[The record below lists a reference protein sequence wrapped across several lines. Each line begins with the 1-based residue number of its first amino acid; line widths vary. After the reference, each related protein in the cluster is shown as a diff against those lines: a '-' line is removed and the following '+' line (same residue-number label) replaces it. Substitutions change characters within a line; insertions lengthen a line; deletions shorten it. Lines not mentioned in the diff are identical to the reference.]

1 MVGRISEIMPYITNK
16 TNFALSKVTQP
27 LSDKLTFS
35 ETSFYRSWNF
45 ADSFKLVA
53 NVFKKKMFLKITFEV
68 VLKCELDFS
77 PFVMFPTNSVS
88 FNFSITITKN
98 KQKTPNFLGLIVRN
112 LSEQGLISKTI
123 NQENTK
129 KLTILTLKIVLIPF
143 TELNFVRT
151 ICAVENSK

>member
-1 MVGRISEIMPYITNK
+1 
-16 TNFALSKVTQP
+16 
-27 LSDKLTFS
+27 
-35 ETSFYRSWNF
+35 
-45 ADSFKLVA
+45 
-53 NVFKKKMFLKITFEV
+53 MFLKITFEV

-98 KQKTPNFLGLIVRN
+98 KQKNPNFLGLIVRN

>member
-1 MVGRISEIMPYITNK
+1 
-16 TNFALSKVTQP
+16 
-27 LSDKLTFS
+27 
-35 ETSFYRSWNF
+35 
-45 ADSFKLVA
+45 
-53 NVFKKKMFLKITFEV
+53 MFLKITFEV

-77 PFVMFPTNSVS
+77 PFVMLPTNSVS

-129 KLTILTLKIVLIPF
+129 KLTILTLKIVLISF